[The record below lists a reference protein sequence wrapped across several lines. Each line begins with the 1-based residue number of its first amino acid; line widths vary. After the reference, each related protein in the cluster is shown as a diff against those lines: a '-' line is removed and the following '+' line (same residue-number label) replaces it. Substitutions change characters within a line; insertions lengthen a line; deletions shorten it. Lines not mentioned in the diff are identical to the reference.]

1 MPNWLSGK
9 MKVRGPFNR
18 IVDFIWNGLDL
29 DQSRNKDC
37 RKIFK
42 ETLCDPEYSDWGCE
56 DLLSTAFCGDYFTS
70 GYVHIKGTYGHFI
83 NIGHCDTMM
92 YSKKLIF
99 SKFLRDLYMSKL
111 GVITPTYINPI
122 QKIIDGAPHMNMVYK
137 YTNNDDIIAE
147 FDILCADGIDAGYI
161 SSNVALRFGI
171 DIKIQITERWPD
183 LMWSYKSFESTRF
196 GKIKSETW
204 GLYTDENLWNCPY
217 LDPVPFMY

>member
-1 MPNWLSGK
+1 

-18 IVDFIWNGLDL
+18 IVDFIWNGLDH
-29 DQSRNKDC
+29 SENEDC

-42 ETLCDPEYSDWGCE
+42 ETLCNPEYSDWCCE
-56 DLLSTAFCGDYFTS
+56 HLLSAAFCGDYFTS
-70 GYVHIKGTYGHFI
+70 GYAHVKGTYGLFI
-83 NIGHCDTMM
+83 NMGHCDTMI

-111 GVITPTYINPI
+111 GVNTPIYINPI
-122 QKIIDGAPHMNMVYK
+122 QKIIDGVPHMNMAYK

-147 FDILCADGIDAGYI
+147 FDILCAKGIDAGYI

-183 LMWSYKSFESTRF
+183 LMWSYNSFNGTRF

-204 GLYTDENLWNCPY
+204 GLYTAENLWDCPY
-217 LDPVPFMY
+217 PDSISFIY